1 MNGSRGRAAGA
12 QPRGN
17 QMPSV
22 PFRMSPPMTSLADIR
37 RLLANRQPCLLP
49 TGSLRHAAVALILRS
64 GEAGPEIL
72 FIERSRQEND
82 PWSGD
87 LGFPGGKV
95 EADDGEP
102 QMAAQRETFE
112 EIGLDL
118 REAHYLGRLDD
129 IAGAHLPVAVSCF
142 VYETKQPAALT
153 LSAEI
158 ADVFWAPLQL
168 LSDPDRH
175 RLMTVFFRGERLQR
189 PAIDL
194 RGPEGTVLWGITYR
208 LICQFLQILGI
219 DIAIAGENKRQRTP
233 G

>member
-1 MNGSRGRAAGA
+1 
-12 QPRGN
+12 
-17 QMPSV
+17 MP
-22 PFRMSPPMTSLADIR
+22 TLAEIR
-37 RLLANRQPCLLP
+37 RLLADRPLCLLP
-49 TGSLRHAAVALILRS
+49 TGSLRHAAVSLILRQ
-64 GEAGPEIL
+64 GETGPEIL
-72 FIERSRQEND
+72 FIERARHESD

-102 QMAAQRETFE
+102 RLAAQRETLE

-118 REAHYLGRLDD
+118 QEALYLGRLDD

-142 VYETKQPAALT
+142 VYETDQHGPFT
-153 LSAEI
+153 LSSEI
-158 ADVFWAPLQL
+158 ADVFWVPLQF

-175 RLMTVFFRGERLQR
+175 RMMTVNFRGERLER

-194 RGPEGTVLWGITYR
+194 RGPEATVLWGITYR

-219 DIAIAGENKRQRTP
+219 DVEITGERNQHRIQ